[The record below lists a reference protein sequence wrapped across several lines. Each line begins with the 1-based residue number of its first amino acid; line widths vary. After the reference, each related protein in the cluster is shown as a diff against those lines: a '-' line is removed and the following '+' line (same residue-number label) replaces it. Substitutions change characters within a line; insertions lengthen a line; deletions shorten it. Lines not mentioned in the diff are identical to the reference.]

1 MFIMRS
7 EEEREREREREREE
21 PAIIISRRLARRER

>member
-7 EEEREREREREREE
+7 EEEREREREREE